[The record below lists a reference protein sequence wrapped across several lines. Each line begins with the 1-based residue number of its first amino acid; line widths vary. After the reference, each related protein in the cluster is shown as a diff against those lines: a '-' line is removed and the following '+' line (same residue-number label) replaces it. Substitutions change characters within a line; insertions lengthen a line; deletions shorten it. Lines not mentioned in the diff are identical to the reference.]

1 MVYFFKI
8 NELIGINNNNNQILV
23 KKDTII
29 DININDTAKV
39 QLFFISNQLLQD
51 TIIQNLSYSK

>member
-23 KKDTII
+23 KKDTIT

-51 TIIQNLSYSK
+51 TIIQNL